1 MTYMNSASYAP
12 EAAVND
18 YNSATAT
25 GDAIAEKLYKVP
37 LRADVK
43 VTNELNV
50 ELDGRALDSKITE
63 VQQRNNQMTVDDMQS
78 TTARIIQPVRWSLTG
93 AVSNNP
99 LKVQLTD
106 FLAGGLSNLSNNPYV
121 AAVAGLAAGFLAGSN
136 ETRASTTLEFL
147 INLMRYGEPFDVDA
161 GDIQLKNMVISRI
174 GRTKDMTNETGL
186 IFVCELQELITL
198 DRLQNLLQPRQ
209 IQLRDGDPT
218 KSALAGVVKKGQ
230 QIAKDTAD
238 KVSASVNGVLD
249 GIF

>member
-1 MTYMNSASYAP
+1 VSIINLFTAQAPTIAGYQFDAVLEDTLDISVEWTTYPVESGVN
-12 EAAVND
+12 VND
-18 YNSATAT
+18 H
-25 GDAIAEKLYKVP
+25 
-37 LRADVK
+37 
-43 VTNELNV
+43 
-50 ELDGRALDSKITE
+50 
-63 VQQRNNQMTVDDMQS
+63 
-78 TTARIIQPVRWSLTG
+78 RIIQPVRWSLTG

-106 FLAGGLSNLSNNPYV
+106 FLAGGLSNLTNNPYV

-198 DRLQNLLQPRQ
+198 DRLQDLLQPRQ